1 MQIQLEKLLDVEA
14 VERQLTELWK
24 QTSGGVGADD
34 DFAVL
39 RARVANLLVFV
50 GDESGLKDVDGIIA
64 ELTAMHPSRV
74 LLLLGAKHATDRDI
88 EMAVEIFC
96 QTDKR
101 TGAKRLCCEEIT
113 LKAWGSFVSELPSAA
128 LPLVVPDLTTFLWWR
143 EALAPDL
150 AADKESPDKV
160 FDALLRASERL
171 IVDSAEF
178 EDPQTEILAL
188 TRLFTALDYGHVGI
202 SDLNWARLTSW
213 RALLA
218 GFYDVETYQPLL
230 DSIARV
236 RIDYLAPE
244 GLPKSRQDACAPSPA
259 AIAPQALLIA
269 GWLASRLCWKLES
282 DQTTPANG
290 DSLVFNFSSPDRGSS
305 PSNQDRGG
313 GPTVREGVSDRLI
326 KLELNRVEHAEG
338 KPGRLVQV
346 EMQSTTA
353 QAASFA
359 VARSADNLHL
369 TTEARVNEDVQ
380 RGRVVPVRNRSAAQ
394 LLGREMEILCNDQ
407 IYQDALTFA
416 SGLLR
421 AAAPGRK

>member
-1 MQIQLEKLLDVEA
+1 MQIQVDKILDVEV

-24 QTSGGVGADD
+24 QTSGGAAADD

-50 GDESGLKDVDGIIA
+50 GDEPGLQEVNAIIA

-74 LLLLGAKHATDRDI
+74 LLLLGAKHAADRDI
-88 EMAVEIFC
+88 EMAVETFC

-113 LKAWGSFVSELPSAA
+113 LRASGSFVSELPSAA

-143 EALAPDL
+143 EALASGLASDL
-150 AADKESPDKV
+150 AAEKESPDKV

-178 EDPQTEILAL
+178 LDPQTDLLAL
-188 TRLFTALDYGHVGI
+188 TKFFRAPGYGHVGI

-218 GFYDVETYQPLL
+218 GFYDVEAYQPLL
-230 DSIARV
+230 DSVDTV
-236 RIDYLAPE
+236 RIDYIAP
-244 GLPKSRQDACAPSPA
+244 APPPVRKDVGAHNANS
-259 AIAPQALLIA
+259 IAPQALLIA
-269 GWLASRLCWKLES
+269 GWLASRLGWKLES
-282 DQTTPANG
+282 NQTTPAND
-290 DSLVFNFSSPDRGSS
+290 DSLVLTFSSQ
-305 PSNQDRGG
+305 NRGG
-313 GPTVREGVSDRLI
+313 GPNFTEGVSGSLI

-346 EMQSTTA
+346 VLQSTSA

-394 LLGREMEILCNDQ
+394 LLGREMEILCNDR
-407 IYQDALTFA
+407 IYQDALTIA
-416 SGLLR
+416 CSLLK
-421 AAAPGRK
+421 AEAPGKK